1 MKNTASPNLLT
12 GNGFT
17 AVLSFSIPM
26 MIGAIV
32 EQLYS
37 SADSIIAGNFIGS
50 NALAAIGATA
60 TVIFFVFSL
69 NSGLANGSCIIIAQ
83 AYGEGEESKI
93 RRAIVGAC
101 YYTVGCIMIISSLG
115 ILFIRPL
122 LELLQTPADIIEDST
137 AYLRIYVGFSFGQI
151 IYSNISAMVRALGD
165 SRTPL
170 LFLILCAILN
180 VFLDLLFVAVFGWGV
195 EGAAAATVLSQT
207 ISGLMC
213 IIYAVRRYP
222 FFRIRK
228 GDVLPDWN
236 VIYGIAKIGIPMGA
250 YSSVLAVGDMM
261 IAGLVNT
268 YGSVMV
274 AAFSAADRIHQ
285 FCVIPFFN
293 FALAFSTFTAQNFGA
308 GQFERIKETVSRSVK
323 FLAVIALAMG
333 TAIMTLRFGL
343 LSIFVPNTDV
353 NYSEIMRIG
362 GEFLAYVP
370 WFYTFLAWIWLFNYI
385 LRGFG
390 ISSIPIISGI
400 IELV

>member
-17 AVLSFSIPM
+17 AVLRFSIPM

-137 AYLRIYVGFSFGQI
+137 AYLGTGNPGASGTMPWVGSCAVHRANSSTTAPLIPFG
-151 IYSNISAMVRALGD
+151 
-165 SRTPL
+165 T
-170 LFLILCAILN
+170 
-180 VFLDLLFVAVFGWGV
+180 
-195 EGAAAATVLSQT
+195 
-207 ISGLMC
+207 
-213 IIYAVRRYP
+213 
-222 FFRIRK
+222 
-228 GDVLPDWN
+228 
-236 VIYGIAKIGIPMGA
+236 
-250 YSSVLAVGDMM
+250 
-261 IAGLVNT
+261 
-268 YGSVMV
+268 SVMYMN
-274 AAFSAADRIHQ
+274 RY
-285 FCVIPFFN
+285 
-293 FALAFSTFTAQNFGA
+293 
-308 GQFERIKETVSRSVK
+308 VS
-323 FLAVIALAMG
+323 
-333 TAIMTLRFGL
+333 
-343 LSIFVPNTDV
+343 
-353 NYSEIMRIG
+353 IG
-362 GEFLAYVP
+362 GKSYG
-370 WFYTFLAWIWLFNYI
+370 TFVVNDTGDPNFKRSLYWTDLYFGSNTQANKQAALNYGLHSDITLYWL
-385 LRGFG
+385 R
-390 ISSIPIISGI
+390 
-400 IELV
+400 